1 VSAAAARVLRET
13 IESTKAHIVSL
24 DAAIAE
30 ADRGLATAQQE
41 LTATEKQARE
51 LARGLADP
59 SFGIVAEEIQ
69 REIRKC
75 NKAVERLETRIS
87 DYANER
93 HGLAEDR
100 KRAADRL
107 TRLEATAAG
116 LGAA

>member
-1 VSAAAARVLRET
+1 MSAAAARVLRET

-69 REIRKC
+69 R
-75 NKAVERLETRIS
+75 
-87 DYANER
+87 